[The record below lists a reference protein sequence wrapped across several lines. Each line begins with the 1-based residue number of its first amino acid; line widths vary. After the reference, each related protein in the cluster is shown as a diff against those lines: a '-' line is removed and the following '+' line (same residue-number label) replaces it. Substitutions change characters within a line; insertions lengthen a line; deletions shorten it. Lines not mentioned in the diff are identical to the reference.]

1 MHIYVQFQT
10 LKMLIENGMCFQLF
24 IPDCDKYV
32 GCGVHDCPEQERD
45 DPCGAQLVIWLSERE

>member
-32 GCGVHDCPEQERD
+32 GCGVDDCPEQERD
-45 DPCGAQLVIWLSERE
+45 DPRGVQLVI